1 MESRLRIVITGGHLA
16 PALAVVESLPKN
28 VLVLFIGRKYALE
41 GDDVVSLEYRA
52 FGAFGVD
59 FVPITA
65 GRLKR
70 DLGIYTIISLFKFP
84 FGLFQAMH
92 ILREFR
98 PHVVLSFGG
107 YVSLPVGI
115 ASFLLSIPVVVHEQT
130 FGAGIA
136 NSIVSLFARKVCISW
151 ESSRKY
157 FPKEKTVLTGNPVRK
172 AIRQQGE
179 SSKPSVQSSNER
191 LPLVYITG
199 GSTGS
204 HAINVLVEGCVEKL
218 LQRFSV
224 VHQTGDAKNYQDFER
239 LTHFREKFDPL
250 LRRRYTIVR
259 FVDPG
264 KVGGLMR
271 EAALVVSRAGINT
284 VSELLAMEKPALLI
298 PLPHGQKGEQQTNA
312 LFLQRL
318 GLAEVKDQRS
328 LTKDGFCEAIIR
340 MVQRKHTY
348 RVVKSVAKRND
359 AAERIIATLF
369 AVGGSHAT

>member
-1 MESRLRIVITGGHLA
+1 MESRLRIVMTGGHLA
-16 PALAVVESLPKN
+16 PALAVVEALPKN
-28 VLVLFIGRKYALE
+28 VLVLFIGRKYAFE
-41 GDDVVSLEYRA
+41 GDDVVSLEYSA
-52 FGAFGVD
+52 FKAFGVD
-59 FVPITA
+59 FAPITS

-70 DLGIYTIISLFKFP
+70 DVGIYTIISLFKFP
-84 FGLFQAMH
+84 FGFFRAMQ
-92 ILREFR
+92 ILKKFR

-107 YVSLPVGI
+107 YISLPVGI

-136 NSIVSLFARKVCISW
+136 NSIVSIFARKVCISW
-151 ESSRKY
+151 ESSRKF
-157 FPKEKTVLTGNPVRK
+157 FPKAKTVLTGNPVRK
-172 AIRQQGE
+172 SI
-179 SSKPSVQSSNER
+179 KKKFPISNEK
-191 LPLVYITG
+191 LPLIYITG

-204 HAINVLVEGCVEKL
+204 HAMNVLVEGCIEKL
-218 LQRFSV
+218 LRQFRV
-224 VHQTGDAKNYQDFER
+224 VHQTGDAKKYQDFDR
-239 LTHFREKFDPL
+239 LTHFREKFEPL
-250 LRRRYTIVR
+250 LRRRYTIIR

-264 KVGGLMR
+264 KVGGLMQ

-318 GLAEVKDQRS
+318 GLAEVKDQHS
-328 LTKDGFCEAIIR
+328 LTEDGFCEVIIR
-340 MVQRKHTY
+340 MVQRKQSY
-348 RVVKSVAKRND
+348 RVVTSVAKRND